1 MLKEY
6 SMEALV
12 IRYRP
17 GAYAQL
23 ESAILSALE
32 AGTTVELDLDSL
44 ETLDVSSVR
53 ELIALLRR
61 CRAIGGEFSLRA
73 AKPEIRKMLAVTA
86 LDRLFPVIG
95 AEVAA

>member
-1 MLKEY
+1 
-6 SMEALV
+6 MEALV

-23 ESAILSALE
+23 EAAVLASLE
-32 AGTTVELDLDSL
+32 AGTPVELDLDSL
-44 ETLDVSSVR
+44 DTLDVASVR

-73 AKPEIRKMLAVTA
+73 GKPEIRKMLAVTA
-86 LDRLFPVIG
+86 LDRLFSVHG
-95 AEVAA
+95 DEVAA